1 MIIFNGKKYNCP
13 MELTVDLIGGK
24 WKALVLWH
32 LAEKTLRFNEI
43 RKLFPDVTQKI
54 LTQQLRD
61 MEEKGIVHREVYAEV
76 PPKVEYSL
84 TEFGRS
90 LMPVLYAMN
99 AWGSEYVQRMN
110 DRTDR

>member
-1 MIIFNGKKYNCP
+1 MILFNDKKYNCP

-24 WKALVLWH
+24 WKALILWH
-32 LAEKTLRFNEI
+32 LAEGTLRFNEI
-43 RKLFPDVTQKI
+43 RKLFPEVTQKI

-61 MEEKGIVHREVYAEV
+61 MEDKGLILRRVYAQV

-99 AWGSEYVQRMN
+99 AWGTDYVGQMR
-110 DRTDR
+110 DDK